1 MWTESCA
8 WLLIQ
13 KSTNSLL
20 NNDNSRSPPTVC
32 SREESNYKEYGL
44 ASLAGW
50 LVDPK
55 MSELRNVPDDST
67 RK

>member
-1 MWTESCA
+1 MIA
-8 WLLIQ
+8 HLL
-13 KSTNSLL
+13 L
-20 NNDNSRSPPTVC
+20 PHAVC
-32 SREESNYKEYGL
+32 SREESNYMEYEL

-55 MSELRNVPDDST
+55 MSELQSVPDDST